1 MEITIFLAK
10 VIGWYLVIV
19 SLCVLFRHEQLRA
32 VMGDILAQRALL
44 FFIAIITVILGL
56 LLVISHNVWVLGW
69 PVIVTIFAWVVLI
82 GGILRLVMPEPL
94 LRMGQWWLANPVYLR
109 VATVIYVLIGLY
121 LLYRA
126 YFG

>member
-1 MEITIFLAK
+1 MEITIFLAQ

-19 SLCVLFRHEQLRA
+19 SLFVLFRQDQLRG

-44 FFIAIITVILGL
+44 FFIAIVTVILGL

-69 PVIVTIFAWVVLI
+69 PVIVTVIGWLVLI
-82 GGILRLVMPEPL
+82 SGLLRLVIPEAL
-94 LRMGQWWLANPVYLR
+94 VRMGQWWLANPTYLLI
-109 VATVIYVLIGLY
+109 AAVIYLVIGVY